1 MTCST
6 SVTFKRGTTFA
17 GTVTYTPQAG
27 GPANLLT
34 TTVTSSIIDAS
45 NQVYP
50 TTITMAGDGLSFVA
64 SYSPTANWSL
74 GSARWDIKFAYGT
87 TVFYSETMRLNVIDQ
102 VTA

>member
-17 GTVTYTPQAG
+17 GTVTYTPEAG

-34 TTVTSSIIDAS
+34 TTVTSSIIDAA

>member
-17 GTVTYTPQAG
+17 GTVTYTPEAG

-34 TTVTSSIIDAS
+34 TTVTSDIIDYAG
-45 NQVYP
+45 NVYP
-50 TTITMAGDGLSFVA
+50 CTITMAGNGLSFVA
-64 SYSPTANWSL
+64 SFSPTANWTL

>member
-17 GTVTYTPQAG
+17 ATVTYTPEAG

-34 TTVTSSIIDAS
+34 TTVTSSVIDYSGA
-45 NQVYP
+45 VYP
-50 TTITMAGDGLSFVA
+50 LTITMAGDGLSFVA
-64 SYSPTANWSL
+64 SFSPTDAWAL
-74 GSARWDIKFAYGT
+74 GSSRWDIRFAYGS
-87 TVFYSETMRLNVIDQ
+87 TVFFSQTLRLNIIDQ

>member
-17 GTVTYTPQAG
+17 GTVTYTPETG

-50 TTITMAGDGLSFVA
+50 CTITMAVDGLSFVA

-74 GSARWDIKFAYGT
+74 GSARWDIKFTYGT

-102 VTA
+102 VTV